1 MDAGHSIMGRGR
13 VPVRAVAV
21 GAGAVVGKVALSA
34 PQLASGSPA
43 LVAIT
48 WLVVASFVG
57 VGLGLLATDVPPANG
72 WACLL
77 VAWATV
83 PGDLNSEQWSGS
95 ALSAVGYLLEAGYLV
110 AAVALVLRYPAERLA
125 PLHRAIVWALCFAAI
140 GVRIP
145 VIFTTGSLPD
155 NFYRSPA
162 FTQMPFSELWHDVIG
177 VRGGRVLTIVLL
189 LATAAIL
196 VHRAVTSSGLARL
209 SLRPLVLIAAACAV
223 AASVDQAIWAF
234 NLTSLR
240 GVNAGMI
247 RDLLAAALP
256 VALLVDLLQRRAARA
271 AIMDAV
277 LGAAST
283 GVGALESAVREILL
297 DPSVRIRLP
306 RGDAGWVGVTG
317 DVDPLP
323 VDDAAHRTT
332 IIETSEGTPLAA
344 LTHDPHTVTDD
355 GLLRSTVSAVR
366 IATDNVRLQ
375 ADLLATMAELRESR
389 TRIVEAGM
397 AERRKVERDLHDG
410 AQQRLLA
417 VAATLAQADLVDDDR
432 VREIVGDARGHLSVA
447 LTELRQLAR
456 GIHPAALTQGGLAA
470 ALPNLCTSLPDVVLR
485 IDPAL
490 HHRRPTAAVEA
501 AAYFLVA
508 EAVTNIVRHAPDAP
522 VTVTAQIV
530 GDEIFVEISDG
541 GSGGARIVSG
551 GGLAGLDDRLH
562 ALGGQLVVHSDPCPL
577 HQERHGSSL
586 KVALPMTA
594 AAAQPAGSTGQP

>member
-1 MDAGHSIMGRGR
+1 MGRGR
-13 VPVRAVAV
+13 VPAEAVAV
-21 GAGAVVGKVALSA
+21 GAGAVMGKVALSA

-57 VGLGLLATDVPPANG
+57 VGLGLMATDVPRVNG

-83 PGDLNSEQWSGS
+83 PGDLNSTEWSAS

-110 AAVALVLRYPAERLA
+110 AAVALVLRYPDARLA
-125 PLHRAIVWALCFAAI
+125 TLHRGIVWALCFAAM
-140 GVRIP
+140 GMRLP
-145 VIFTTGSLPD
+145 VMFTTGSLPD
-155 NFYRSPA
+155 NFYRSPL
-162 FTQMPFSELWHDVIG
+162 FEQMPYSELWHDLVG
-177 VRGGRVLTIVLL
+177 VRGGRALTIALL
-189 LATAAIL
+189 MVTAAVLI
-196 VHRAVTSSGLARL
+196 HRAATSSGLARR
-209 SLRPLVLIAAACAV
+209 SLRPLVLIAAACAL
-223 AASVDQAIWAF
+223 AACIDQAVWAF
-234 NLTSLR
+234 DLTGLH

-247 RDLLAAALP
+247 RDLLAAILP

-283 GVGALESAVREILL
+283 GVAALESAVREILL
-297 DPSVRIRLP
+297 DPTARIRLP
-306 RGDAGWVGVTG
+306 RGETGWVSVTG
-317 DVDPLP
+317 EPDVVPS
-323 VDDAAHRTT
+323 DDSTHRTT
-332 IIETSEGTPLAA
+332 VIETVEGTPLAA
-344 LTHDPHTVTDD
+344 LTYDPHAVTDD

-366 IATDNVRLQ
+366 VATDNVRLH

-470 ALPNLCTSLPDVVLR
+470 ALPSLCTALPDVGLR

-490 HHRRPTAAVEA
+490 RDQRPPAAVEA

-508 EAVTNIVRHAPDAP
+508 EAVANIVRHAPDVP

-530 GDEIFVEISDG
+530 GDELFVEIKDEG
-541 GSGGARIVSG
+541 DGGARIVPG
-551 GGLAGLDDRLH
+551 GGLAGLEDRLY
-562 ALGGQLVVHSDPCPL
+562 ALGGQLAVHSDPCPL
-577 HQERHGSSL
+577 HFHRHGSSL

-594 AAAQPAGSTGQP
+594 TAGAPSGSERP